1 MELNKLIKM
10 KAEHYAMYNGE
21 QMDNTR
27 YFAFIEGAR
36 YALELLKQE
45 IEHELWTTNY
55 QRTTLKK

>member
-10 KAEHYAMYNGE
+10 KAEMYAMYNGE
-21 QMDNTR
+21 QMDNSR

-45 IEHELWTTNY
+45 IEHEI
-55 QRTTLKK
+55 

>member
-45 IEHELWTTNY
+45 IEHEL
-55 QRTTLKK
+55 

>member
-10 KAEHYAMYNGE
+10 KAEMYAMYNGE

-36 YALELLKQE
+36 YALELLKEQ
-45 IEHELWTTNY
+45 IEDELWKN
-55 QRTTLKK
+55 

>member
-1 MELNKLIKM
+1 MELNKMIKM
-10 KAEHYAMYNGE
+10 KAEMYAMYNGE

-45 IEHELWTTNY
+45 IEHEL
-55 QRTTLKK
+55 